1 LDLFVCA
8 RSRRVRE
15 PRRPSLGSR
24 TFGDR
29 FGDLFGARKWRAH
42 VSGQPA
48 RYVIR
53 SGWYGGHMAGSKVTI
68 PLDMARQWLAVS
80 LPAD

>member
-1 LDLFVCA
+1 
-8 RSRRVRE
+8 
-15 PRRPSLGSR
+15 
-24 TFGDR
+24 
-29 FGDLFGARKWRAH
+29 
-42 VSGQPA
+42 
-48 RYVIR
+48 VIR